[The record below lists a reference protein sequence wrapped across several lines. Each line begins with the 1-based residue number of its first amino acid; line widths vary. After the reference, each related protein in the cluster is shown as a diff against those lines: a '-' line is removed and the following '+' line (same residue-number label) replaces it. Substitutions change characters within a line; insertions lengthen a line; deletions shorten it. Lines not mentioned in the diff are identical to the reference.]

1 MFMFKISDFVT
12 GQELSHSVRHAFGTK
27 SGFKL
32 FYECFDF
39 IIYSVILPLL
49 VPVRAGLSR
58 CEVGIFNL
66 MDGREEREERG

>member
-1 MFMFKISDFVT
+1 MFKISDFVI
-12 GQELSHSVRHAFGTK
+12 GHELYVRNAFWRK

-32 FYECFDF
+32 FSECFDF

-49 VPVRAGLSR
+49 VRVRAGLSR

-66 MDGREEREERG
+66 MDRREEREERG